1 MKGLAVG
8 RRQAILAMGA
18 GGLMAT
24 ASPAFANA
32 ARWEDRKK
40 RIAIFGQRM
49 AYFETGKGRPIV
61 FLHGNPTSSYLWRNI
76 IPHVEHLGRCIA
88 PDLIGMG
95 DSAKLPNPGA
105 GVYAYATHRKYVFE
119 LLLRLDVERDIIFV
133 IHDWGAA
140 LGFDYASHNPGAVRG
155 IAYSEA
161 ILRVPGAPPEPP
173 VAAARALFDKFQT
186 SEGEKLILEQNF
198 FVERLLIGGLKY
210 YLTAADEAE
219 YRRPYLEPGA
229 SRWPTLQWPRE
240 LPAYNQTNAEIAAAY
255 SAWLAG
261 STHTPK
267 LFVHALPGAIFANPE
282 LLKFALSFPNQKE
295 VRVYGPHFVQE
306 VSPHAIG
313 RALAEWIESLG

>member
-1 MKGLAVG
+1 MKRLAVG

-18 GGLMAT
+18 AGLMAT
-24 ASPAFANA
+24 ASPTVADA

-40 RIAIFGQRM
+40 RVAIFSQRM
-49 AYFETGKGRPIV
+49 AYYEAGKGRPIV

-76 IPHVEHLGRCIA
+76 IPHVRHLGRCIA

-95 DSAKLPNPGA
+95 DSAKLPNPGPD
-105 GVYAYATHRKYVFE
+105 VYTYTTHRQYVFE
-119 LLLRLDVERDIIFV
+119 LLGRLGVERDIIFV
-133 IHDWGAA
+133 IHDWGSA
-140 LGFDYASHNPGAVRG
+140 LGFDYASHHPGAIRG

-161 ILRVPGAPPEPP
+161 ILRVPNAASQPP
-173 VAAARALFDKFQT
+173 AARALFDKFQT
-186 SEGEKLILEQNF
+186 SEGEKLVLEENL